1 MELGLIGLARSGKT
15 TLFGALTGLPVD
27 SGGGRQ
33 SHTAV
38 VKVPDPRIDRL
49 TALFKP
55 KKTTFTE
62 VTFVDPAVERHE
74 AGGERVAFPETTANA
89 LRNVD
94 ALVHVAR
101 AFTDPSVPM
110 PPGVSGPA
118 AEVEAVEQE
127 LVFRDLAMIDKRLER
142 MRKERG
148 KPENAIEQPLL
159 EQALAHLDTGRPL
172 RDIGWTEEQQSRL
185 RGYQFLSSKPAL
197 VVLNIGED
205 DLASPGAPV
214 PAGLEGFRTL
224 RLCAKVER
232 EIAELPRDEQREF
245 LQQMGLTE
253 TARDVFVRATYE
265 LLQLLSFFTVGEDEV
280 RAWPV
285 RAGSSA
291 WVAAGK
297 IHSDIQRGFIRAE
310 AIHYEEFLRCGSLA
324 AAKSQG
330 VLRLE
335 GKEYRV
341 RDGDILH
348 FRFSV

>member
-1 MELGLIGLARSGKT
+1 MELGLVGLARSGKT
-15 TLFGALTGLPVD
+15 TLFGALTGLAVD
-27 SGGGRQ
+27 AAGHK

-38 VKVPDPRIDRL
+38 VKVPDPRIDKL
-49 TALFKP
+49 SALFKP
-55 KKTTFTE
+55 KKTTLAE
-62 VTFVDPAVERHE
+62 VSFVDPVVERHE
-74 AGGERVAFPETTANA
+74 AGTERAAFPEAAANA
-89 LRNVD
+89 LRGVD
-94 ALVHVAR
+94 ALVHVVR
-101 AFTDPSVPM
+101 TFQDPSVAAT
-110 PPGVSGPA
+110 PGAQGTA
-118 AEVEAVEQE
+118 ADVDSIEQE
-127 LVFRDLAMIDKRLER
+127 LIFRDLALVDRRLER

-148 KPENAIEQPLL
+148 KPENALEQPLL

-172 RDIGWTEEQQSRL
+172 RDLSWTEEQQTRM

-197 VVLNIGED
+197 VVFNIGEG
-205 DLASPGAPV
+205 DLGTEAAAPPD
-214 PAGLEGFRTL
+214 PALEKFRVL
-224 RLCAKVER
+224 RLCCKVER
-232 EIAELPRDEQREF
+232 EIAELPAGEQREF

-253 TARDVFVRATYE
+253 PARDVFIRAAYE
-265 LLQLLSFFTVGEDEV
+265 LLQLISFFTVGEDEV

-285 RAGSSA
+285 RSGSSA

-310 AIHYEEFLRCGSLA
+310 AIHYEEFMRCGTLV